1 MVLVGFTWSWR
12 EETGTGGWFLA
23 FLAAGES
30 ASGEVTVS
38 SLAKGSFI
46 IIEFT
51 PVSKSIS
58 IHQKFLSEAPK
69 VAMPMRIPSSCDQVL
84 QRLQRF

>member
-1 MVLVGFTWSWR
+1 MVLGSCGRGEKKQALEDV
-12 EETGTGGWFLA
+12 FLA

-30 ASGEVTVS
+30 ASEEVTVS

-46 IIEFT
+46 VIEFT
-51 PVSKSIS
+51 PFSKSVS

-69 VAMPMRIPSSCDQVL
+69 EAMPMQIPSFQVL
-84 QRLQRF
+84 QRF